1 MRHDK
6 VSLTLLRLLDAAFV
20 AIAFFLAFQLRLI
33 LPDHLPLLGK
43 VKKFA
48 DSAAALAESWQMLAV
63 IMISW
68 WILLQK
74 TGVYSHASQTRLRS
88 LFYSLLKTNLIGL
101 VVLAVVAF
109 LFRFSSLSRLLIFLF
124 MMMNFTILFFEKWVV
139 YWLLNRFA
147 VARQPL
153 DNIVIVGTNEQVTI
167 FVQRLAG
174 RPEEAVRL
182 VGLVGWDQSDLGYEI
197 FGFPVLGTVHHLDS
211 ILTTRAVDEVIIIQ
225 PGRTLDDLEMVAR
238 LCEELG
244 VRTSIVANLF
254 DLSISRTG
262 FRYLAGVPML
272 TYTTAPID
280 EWGLFFKRLLDLC
293 ASAAGLVALFPLF
306 LAVSILIKLDSPGPA
321 FFRQTRSGLNGR
333 DFTLYKFRSMVS
345 DAEAQKNQL
354 ATFNEMGGP
363 VFKMKED
370 PRVTRIGK
378 FIRKTSIDEL
388 PQLINVL
395 KGEMSLV
402 GPRPPLPEEVAKYE
416 RWQRRRLSVRPGITC
431 IWQVSGRNQ
440 IDFDEWMR
448 LDLQYIDNWTFL
460 LDVKILVRTLSA
472 VLSAKGAS

>member
-1 MRHDK
+1 MRQDK
-6 VSLTLLRLLDAAFV
+6 VSQSLLRLLDAAFV
-20 AIAFFLAFQLRLI
+20 ALAFFLAFQVRLL
-33 LPDHLPLLGK
+33 LPETLPLLGK

-48 DSAAALAESWQMLAV
+48 DSAPALTEYWQMLAV
-63 IMISW
+63 IMVSW
-68 WILLQK
+68 WILLHK
-74 TGVYSHASQTRLRS
+74 TGVYTHASQTRLRS
-88 LFYSLLKTNLIGL
+88 LFLSLLKTNLIGI

-109 LFRFSSLSRLLIFLF
+109 IFRYSSLSRLLILLF
-124 MMMNFTILFFEKWVV
+124 VVLNFTILFFEKWIV
-139 YWLLNRFA
+139 YWLMNRFA

-153 DNIVIVGTNEQVTI
+153 DNILIVGTNEQVTL

-182 VGLVGWDQSDLGYEI
+182 VGLVGWSQADLGREV
-197 FGFPVLGTVHHLDS
+197 FGFPVLGTVQQLDH
-211 ILTTRAVDEVIIIQ
+211 ILTSRAVDEVIIIQ
-225 PGRTLDDLEMVAR
+225 PGRTIDDLEMVAR
-238 LCEELG
+238 LCEEVG
-244 VRTSIVANLF
+244 VRTSILANLF

-262 FRYLAGVPML
+262 FRNLAGVPMI

-280 EWGLFFKRLLDLC
+280 EWGLFFKRLVDLG
-293 ASAAGLVALFPLF
+293 ASAVGLVFLFPLF
-306 LAVSILIKLDSPGPA
+306 VAVSVLIKLNSPGPV
-321 FFRQTRSGLNGR
+321 FFRQVRSGLNGR
-333 DFTLYKFRSMVS
+333 NFTLYKFRSMVAE
-345 DAEAQKNQL
+345 AEAQKSQL

-363 VFKMKED
+363 VFKMTDD
-370 PRVTRIGK
+370 PRVTRVGR

-402 GPRPPLPEEVAKYE
+402 GPRPPLPDEVAQYE

-448 LDLQYIDNWTFL
+448 LDLQYIDHWSFL
-460 LDVKILVRTLSA
+460 LDIKILVRTLAA